1 MLLSLAWLNTIII
14 IWLSLLSFFLFQAV
28 WHYRRLTKGIEKK
41 DLKNLLE
48 EILKNIELRD
58 AEIKELSKIS
68 ESLQKEASKY
78 LQRVGFLRYNP
89 FKDTGGDQSFILAL
103 LDGNDNGLVLSSF
116 HGREGTRIYAK
127 RIKAGKG
134 DNFALSEEEEKVIKL
149 AKSRR

>member
-1 MLLSLAWLNTIII
+1 MLPNLEWLLLVIIL
-14 IWLSLLSFFLFQAV
+14 WLSVLSFFLFQAV
-28 WHYRRLTKGIEKK
+28 WHYKRLTKGTEKK

-48 EILKNIELRD
+48 EILKRVEVKD
-58 AEIKELSKIS
+58 EEIKELSKVS
-68 ESLQKEASKY
+68 ESLRREALKHIQK
-78 LQRVGFLRYNP
+78 VGFLRYNP

-103 LDGNDNGLVLSSF
+103 LDGDDNGLVLSSF